1 MCVCVAVAV
10 AVCVCLCLCLCVC
23 VCVGVSLY
31 IYMHEFFIREGER
44 ERDMHTCE
52 MKNGPVGKD
61 FRQDQKE
68 ISRLSSQGY

>member
-1 MCVCVAVAV
+1 
-10 AVCVCLCLCLCVC
+10 
-23 VCVGVSLY
+23 
-31 IYMHEFFIREGER
+31 MHEFFIREGER

-61 FRQDQKE
+61 FRQHQKK